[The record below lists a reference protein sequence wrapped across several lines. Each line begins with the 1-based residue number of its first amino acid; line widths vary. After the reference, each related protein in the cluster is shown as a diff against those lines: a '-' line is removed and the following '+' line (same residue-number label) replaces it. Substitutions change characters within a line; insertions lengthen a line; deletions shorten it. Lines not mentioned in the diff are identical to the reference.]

1 MTPQSEDAMPVEIY
15 PAEDPATLTVDC
27 QDVITADDIRFI
39 LERCLTAVRA
49 HPAHFLIDCSN
60 LLTLAPGALNVLA
73 GSTDFLQHP
82 NTRWLAFVTQ
92 SPLLKLSLQM
102 LLGSAD
108 LRIFDDREDASRFL
122 HALPD

>member
-1 MTPQSEDAMPVEIY
+1 MPVEIY

-27 QDVITADDIRFI
+27 RDVITADDIRFI
-39 LERCLTAVRA
+39 LERCLAAVRS
-49 HPAHFLIDCSN
+49 HPAHFLIDCSD

-82 NTRWLAFVTQ
+82 NTRALAFVTQ
-92 SPLLKLSLQM
+92 NPLLKLSVEV
-102 LLGSAD
+102 LLGNVD
-108 LRIFDDREDASRFL
+108 LSIFDDREDASRFL